1 MQVLMAHLHTSSKGQ
16 FEVRLSFY
24 RSPLTLECPRL
35 NTNQLKVDCG

>member
-16 FEVRLSFY
+16 FEVRLSLH

-35 NTNQLKVDCG
+35 DTGQLKTD